1 MFMSL
6 LKCICW
12 NPNAQSNGIRKWG
25 LLEGMSTR
33 MRWMPYKEAQEGS
46 RASSTIL
53 NSLGP
58 CHTVRIL
65 VELTSLH
72 QNLCLHPDFVI
83 PASHTV
89 RNKFMLFI
97 HLGFPC
103 SSAGKESACN
113 KGDLGPIP
121 GLGRS
126 PGGGYE
132 RLHTPV
138 FQTGEFIGLYSP
150 WGPKELDTT
159 ERLSFFIS
167 HPVFGTFIIPSSL
180 E

>member
-1 MFMSL
+1 MLMSL

-25 LLEGMSTR
+25 LLEGMRTR
-33 MRWMPYKEAQEGS
+33 MRWMPYKEAQESS
-46 RASSTIL
+46 RASSTTL

-72 QNLCLHPDFVI
+72 QNLCLHPDFAL
-83 PASHTV
+83 PAFHTV

-113 KGDLGPIP
+113 KGDLDSIP

-138 FQTGEFIGLYSP
+138 FQTGEFTGLYSP

-159 ERLSFFIS
+159 EQLSFFIS
-167 HPVFGTFIIPSSL
+167 HPVFGTFIIASSI